1 MLHCAKRAPK
11 ATFHPRERV
20 IFTLIRAAFMTP
32 SRSEFIPVRELTYH
46 IRLWGDLAAPKLFMV
61 HGWMDVSASFQFL
74 VDALQRNW
82 CVIAPDWRGYGLT
95 EKPRADNYWFPD
107 YLADL
112 DAILRHYSPAAPV
125 NLIGH
130 SLGGNVACLYAG
142 SRPERIAKLVNLE
155 GFGMRRTKAEEA
167 PARYRKFM
175 DEIATPPTLKPYANF
190 SELAARLQKTNPRLT
205 AERAAFLAQ
214 HWGHEVGTPEGKRVE
229 LLADP
234 AHKIVNATLY
244 RVDEAAACWQA
255 ITAPVLCVT
264 ANQSEMLTRWIKEDD
279 YRERLSHFK
288 HLTEASID
296 QAGHMLQHD
305 QPEELARL
313 IEDFLA

>member
-1 MLHCAKRAPK
+1 MK
-11 ATFHPRERV
+11 
-20 IFTLIRAAFMTP
+20 P

-46 IRLWGDLAAPKLFMV
+46 IRLWGDVAAPKLFMV

-74 VDALQRNW
+74 VDALQRDW

-95 EKPRADNYWFPD
+95 EKPRADSYWFPD

-112 DAILRHYSPAAPV
+112 DAILRHYSPDAPV
-125 NLIGH
+125 HLIGH

-142 SRPERIAKLVNLE
+142 ARPERISKLVNLE
-155 GFGMRRTKAEEA
+155 GFGMSRTA
-167 PARYRKFM
+167 PEDAPKRYRKFM
-175 DEIATPPTLKPYANF
+175 EQIAAPPALKAYANF
-190 SELAARLQKTNPRLT
+190 AELAARLQKTNPRLT
-205 AERAAFLAQ
+205 DERAAFLAQ
-214 HWGHEVGTPEGKRVE
+214 HWGHEVDTPDGRRVA

-244 RVDEAAACWQA
+244 RVDEAFACWEA

-264 ANQSEMLTRWIKEDD
+264 ANQSEMLTRWIKEAD

-305 QPEELARL
+305 QPEQLARL
-313 IEDFLA
+313 IEGFLA

>member
-1 MLHCAKRAPK
+1 MKPA
-11 ATFHPRERV
+11 
-20 IFTLIRAAFMTP
+20 
-32 SRSEFIPVRELTYH
+32 RSEFIPIRELTYH
-46 IRLWGDLAAPKLFMV
+46 IRIWGDPLHPKLFMV

-74 VDALQRNW
+74 VDALERDW

-112 DAILRHYSPAAPV
+112 DAILRHYSPDMPV
-125 NLIGH
+125 NLVGH

-142 SRPERIAKLVNLE
+142 ARPERIAKLVNLE
-155 GFGMRRTKAEEA
+155 GFGMRRTQSEEA
-167 PARYRKFM
+167 PARYRSFM
-175 DEIATPPTLKPYANF
+175 DQIATPPVLKPYVDFAA
-190 SELAARLQKTNPRLT
+190 LAARLQKTNPRLSD
-205 AERAAFLAQ
+205 EKAAFLAQ
-214 HWGHEVGTPEGKRVE
+214 HWGHEVDTPEGKRVE

-244 RVDEAAACWQA
+244 RIDEAIACWQA
-255 ITAPVLCVT
+255 ITAPVLCVS

-279 YRERLSHFK
+279 YRERLSYFK
-288 HLTEASID
+288 NLTVATID
-296 QAGHMLQHD
+296 EAGHMLQHD
-305 QPEELARL
+305 QPEQLARL

>member
-1 MLHCAKRAPK
+1 MK
-11 ATFHPRERV
+11 
-20 IFTLIRAAFMTP
+20 P

-46 IRLWGDLAAPKLFMV
+46 IRLWGDAAAPKLFMV

-74 VDALQRNW
+74 VDALQRDW

-95 EKPRADNYWFPD
+95 EKPRADSYWFPD

-142 SRPERIAKLVNLE
+142 ARPERISKLVNLE
-155 GFGMRRTKAEEA
+155 GFGMSRTA
-167 PARYRKFM
+167 PEDAPKRYRKFM
-175 DEIATPPTLKPYANF
+175 EQIAEPPTLKSYATF
-190 SELAARLQKTNPRLT
+190 DELAARLQKTNPRLT
-205 AERAAFLAQ
+205 DERAAFLAQ
-214 HWGHEVGTPEGKRVE
+214 HWGHEVDTPDGRRVE

-244 RVDEAAACWQA
+244 RVDEAFACWEA

-264 ANQSEMLTRWIKEDD
+264 ANQSEMLTRWIKEAD

-305 QPEELARL
+305 QPEELARV
-313 IEDFLA
+313 IEEFLV

>member
-1 MLHCAKRAPK
+1 MK
-11 ATFHPRERV
+11 
-20 IFTLIRAAFMTP
+20 P
-32 SRSEFIPVRELTYH
+32 SRSEYIPVRELKYH
-46 IRLWGDLAAPKLFMV
+46 IRIWGDASHPKLFMV

-74 VDALQRNW
+74 VDALQRDW

-95 EKPRADNYWFPD
+95 YKSHVDNYWFPD

-112 DAILRHYSPAAPV
+112 DAILRHYSPDAPV
-125 NLIGH
+125 DLVGH
-130 SLGGNVACLYAG
+130 SLGGNVVCLYAG
-142 SRPERIAKLVNLE
+142 ARPERIRRLVNLE
-155 GFGMRRTKAEEA
+155 GFGMRRTDPADA

-175 DEIATPPTLKPYANF
+175 DEIANPPGLKPYKDFAA
-190 SELAARLQKTNPRLT
+190 LAQRLQKTNPRLT
-205 AERAAFLAQ
+205 PERAAFLAQ
-214 HWGHEVGTPEGKRVE
+214 HWGQEVNGQVE

-244 RVDEAAACWQA
+244 RVEEAYACWEA

-264 ANQSEMLTRWIKEDD
+264 ANQSEMLTKWINQAD

-288 HLTEASID
+288 QLTEAAID
-296 QAGHMLQHD
+296 DAGHMLQHD
-305 QPEELARL
+305 QPEKLAAL

>member
-1 MLHCAKRAPK
+1 MK
-11 ATFHPRERV
+11 
-20 IFTLIRAAFMTP
+20 P

-46 IRLWGDLAAPKLFMV
+46 IRLWGDATAPKLFMV

-74 VDALQRNW
+74 VDALQRDW

-95 EKPRADNYWFPD
+95 EKPRADSYWFPD

-112 DAILRHYSPAAPV
+112 DAILRHYAPDAPV

-142 SRPERIAKLVNLE
+142 ARPERISKLVNLE
-155 GFGMRRTKAEEA
+155 GFGMSRTA
-167 PARYRKFM
+167 PEDAPKRYRKFM
-175 DEIATPPTLKPYANF
+175 EQIAEPPALKSYANF
-190 SELAARLQKTNPRLT
+190 AELAARLKKTNPRLT
-205 AERAAFLAQ
+205 DERAAFLAQ
-214 HWGHEVGTPEGKRVE
+214 HWGHEVDTPDGKRVE

-244 RVDEAAACWQA
+244 RVDEAFACWEA

-264 ANQSEMLTRWIKEDD
+264 ANQSEMLTRWIKEAD

-288 HLTEASID
+288 HLSEASID

-305 QPEELARL
+305 QPEALARL
-313 IEDFLA
+313 IEEFLA

>member
-1 MLHCAKRAPK
+1 MK
-11 ATFHPRERV
+11 
-20 IFTLIRAAFMTP
+20 P
-32 SRSEFIPVRELTYH
+32 SRSEYLPVRELKYH
-46 IRLWGDLAAPKLFMV
+46 IRIWGDPSHPKLFMV

-95 EKPRADNYWFPD
+95 YKSHVDNYWFPD

-112 DAILRHYSPAAPV
+112 DAILRHYSPDAPV
-125 NLIGH
+125 DLVGH
-130 SLGGNVACLYAG
+130 SLGGNVVCLYAG
-142 SRPERIAKLVNLE
+142 ARPERIRRLVNLE
-155 GFGMRRTKAEEA
+155 GFGMRRTDPADA

-175 DEIATPPTLKPYANF
+175 DEIASPPGLKPYKDF
-190 SELAARLQKTNPRLT
+190 AALGERLQKTNPRLT
-205 AERAAFLAQ
+205 SERAAFLAQ
-214 HWGHEVGTPEGKRVE
+214 HWGHEVKGWVE

-244 RVDEAAACWQA
+244 RVEEAYACWQA

-264 ANQSEMLTRWIKEDD
+264 ANQSEMLTKWINEAD

-288 HLTEASID
+288 HLSEAAID
-296 QAGHMLQHD
+296 DAGHMLQHD
-305 QPEELARL
+305 QPEKLAAL